1 MVFFYGRVCVQY
13 PNFLLQQFAIVTE
26 YVPGGS
32 LFSTLHEQKRSID
45 TLTRY
50 NIALDVAKGMHYLH
64 TLPQPIIH
72 RDLNS
77 HNILLSNDVS
87 NELIFMEFIHEALLF
102 I

>member
-1 MVFFYGRVCVQY
+1 MDFEHWS
-13 PNFLLQQFAIVTE
+13 NFSLQQFAIVTE

-50 NIALDVAKGMHYLH
+50 NIALDVARGMLYLH

-77 HNILLSNDVS
+77 HNILLSSDVS
-87 NELIFMEFIHEALLF
+87 DEPCWRIFIIWDTGINWLIN
-102 I
+102 